1 MVVLLVV
8 SEEEVGPSESAR
20 KEFPMGWRW
29 GGEIA
34 ALARDFPRLGEG
46 G

>member
-20 KEFPMGWRW
+20 KEFPLGWHW

-34 ALARDFPRLGEG
+34 AMTCDLARSDEAG
-46 G
+46 